1 VLDACYKA
9 TQETMD
15 EFAGKSPE
23 FKKVYDSW
31 RRFRDDENLW
41 FRVAEHSLDSY
52 RYSVGSGS
60 AAKPA
65 AGK

>member
-15 EFAGKSPE
+15 EFAAKSAD

-31 RRFRDDENLW
+31 RVFRDDQNLW

-52 RYSVGSGS
+52 RYSVGS
-60 AAKPA
+60 KPA
-65 AGK
+65 AASK